1 METLILICLLTVI
14 ALLLPDKIV
23 IRKNPGKM
31 PQQEMNNMELPAI
44 MGKPKTVKSQSE
56 PKASYKNRKT
66 ETESDYTNLDIEYDE
81 NESVDIRMLQEEPD
95 ETFSDVPDFEEEEE
109 EWRQYGTSGADI
121 GFAQGVTFDELNNVG
136 AVLRTDKSVPAQK
149 ETTIET
155 VQRLQGTELFA
166 LLEDSIKG
174 ASGKIAILL
183 DSALSSENQ
192 TGSSFLQKNDLDE
205 FDIGEFVGG

>member
-1 METLILICLLTVI
+1 MIIICLLIVI

-23 IRKNPGKM
+23 IRKNPGKTL
-31 PQQEMNNMELPAI
+31 QQEMNSMELPDI
-44 MGKPKTVKSQSE
+44 MGKPKTVKCQSE
-56 PKASYKNRKT
+56 PKASDKSRKT

-81 NESVDIRMLQEEPD
+81 NESVDIRMLQEEPE

-136 AVLRTDKSVPAQK
+136 AVLQTNKSVPAQK
-149 ETTIET
+149 ETAIET
-155 VQRLQGTELFA
+155 VQRLQGTEFFA

-183 DSALSSENQ
+183 DSALSSEIQ

-205 FDIGEFVGG
+205 FDIGEFV

>member
-1 METLILICLLTVI
+1 MILICLLIVI
-14 ALLLPDKIV
+14 ALLLPDKII
-23 IRKNPGKM
+23 IRKNPRKT
-31 PQQEMNNMELPAI
+31 PQQEMNSMELPDI
-44 MGKPKTVKSQSE
+44 MGKPKTVKRQSG
-56 PKASYKNRKT
+56 PKASYKSRKT
-66 ETESDYTNLDIEYDE
+66 ETELDYTNLDIEYDE
-81 NESVDIRMLQEEPD
+81 NEDVDIQIFQEEPD

-136 AVLRTDKSVPAQK
+136 AMLRTNKSVPAQK
-149 ETTIET
+149 ETAIET

-205 FDIGEFVGG
+205 FDIGEFV

>member
-1 METLILICLLTVI
+1 MIIICLLIVI

-23 IRKNPGKM
+23 IRKNPGKTL
-31 PQQEMNNMELPAI
+31 QQEMNSMELPDI

-56 PKASYKNRKT
+56 PKASYKGWKT

-81 NESVDIRMLQEEPD
+81 NENVDIRMLQEEPD

-121 GFAQGVTFDELNNVG
+121 GFAQGVTFDELNNVR
-136 AVLRTDKSVPAQK
+136 AMLRTNKSVPAQK
-149 ETTIET
+149 ETAIET

-205 FDIGEFVGG
+205 FDIREFV

>member
-1 METLILICLLTVI
+1 MILICLLIVI
-14 ALLLPDKIV
+14 ALLLPDKII
-23 IRKNPGKM
+23 IRKNPGKTL
-31 PQQEMNNMELPAI
+31 QQEMNSMELPDI

-56 PKASYKNRKT
+56 PKASYKSRKT

-81 NESVDIRMLQEEPD
+81 NENVDIRMLQEEPE

-136 AVLRTDKSVPAQK
+136 AVLRTNKSVPAQK
-149 ETTIET
+149 ETAIET

-205 FDIGEFVGG
+205 FDIGEFV

>member
-1 METLILICLLTVI
+1 MIIICLLIVI
-14 ALLLPDKIV
+14 ALLLPDKSV
-23 IRKNPGKM
+23 IRKNPGKTL
-31 PQQEMNNMELPAI
+31 QQEMNSMELPDI

-56 PKASYKNRKT
+56 PKASYKSRKT

-81 NESVDIRMLQEEPD
+81 NENVDIRMLQEEPE

-109 EWRQYGTSGADI
+109 EWRQYGTSGVDI

-136 AVLRTDKSVPAQK
+136 AVFRTNKSVPAQK
-149 ETTIET
+149 ETAIET
-155 VQRLQGTELFA
+155 VQRLQGTELFT

-183 DSALSSENQ
+183 DSALSSEIQ

-205 FDIGEFVGG
+205 FDIGEFV